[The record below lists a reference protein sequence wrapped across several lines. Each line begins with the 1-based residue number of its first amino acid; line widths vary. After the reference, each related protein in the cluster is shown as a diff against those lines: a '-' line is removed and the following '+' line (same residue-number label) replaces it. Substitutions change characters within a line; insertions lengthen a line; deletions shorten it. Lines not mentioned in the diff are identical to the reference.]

1 MKTLF
6 IMRHAKSSWEN
17 MNLSDFERPL
27 NKRGLNTAPLMGELM
42 SENGFQPEL
51 IVTSPARRAKQTA
64 ILIKEMAQI
73 KGKITYNEKI
83 YEANPFRLLQIVSE
97 LDETFQS
104 AMIVGHN
111 PGLEGLIK
119 ILTGEFEAM
128 PTAALAVIDLSI
140 EKWSQAASKCGKLR
154 KLIRPKEEMEKR
166 SGGGEEEISVLQS

>member
-17 MNLSDFERPL
+17 VNLSDFERPL

-42 SENGFQPEL
+42 YENGFQPEV
-51 IVTSPARRAKQTA
+51 IVSSPARRAKQTA

-73 KGKITYNEKI
+73 KGEITYNEKI
-83 YEANPFRLLQIVSE
+83 YEANPFRLLQIVSA
-97 LDETFQS
+97 LDETFRS

-128 PTAALAVIDLSI
+128 STAALAVIDLNV
-140 EKWSQAASKCGKLR
+140 EKWSEAAAKCGKLQ
-154 KLIRPKEEMEKR
+154 KLIRPKEEREKR
-166 SGGGEEEISVLQS
+166 SGGEEEIFVLQS